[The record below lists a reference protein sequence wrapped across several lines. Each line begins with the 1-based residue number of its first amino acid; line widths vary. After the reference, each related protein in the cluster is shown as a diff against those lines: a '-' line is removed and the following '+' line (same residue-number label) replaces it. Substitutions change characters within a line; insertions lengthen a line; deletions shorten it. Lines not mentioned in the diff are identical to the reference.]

1 MVLKLYSDRLSKPT
15 LRVAAVLVEKNVP
28 FELIAVDWQN
38 GKHKTPEY
46 LEKHPFG
53 QLPYIDDGGFI
64 LYESRAICRYIAIKY
79 REQGPALVPDL
90 NDVQATALF
99 EQAASVEQNDFEPH
113 AYGYIYEKLGK
124 PRHGLEVD
132 QKVLDDMLTKL
143 DERLNG
149 YERILGKQ
157 KYLAGNE
164 FTLADLFH
172 LPWGTL
178 LTEDC
183 SIGLFVDDKK
193 RPNLARWW
201 KDISSRPAWLAVKDG
216 IPV

>member
-1 MVLKLYSDRLSKPT
+1 MLLAR
-15 LRVAAVLVEKNVP
+15 
-28 FELIAVDWQN
+28 
-38 GKHKTPEY
+38 Y
-46 LEKHPFG
+46 LMP
-53 QLPYIDDGGFI
+53 LC
-64 LYESRAICRYIAIKY
+64 S
-79 REQGPALVPDL
+79 
-90 NDVQATALF
+90 
-99 EQAASVEQNDFEPH
+99 
-113 AYGYIYEKLGK
+113 
-124 PRHGLEVD
+124 RHGLEVD

-157 KYLAGNE
+157 KYLAGNVSISNNSFLSESHEPYIEQE

-193 RPNLARWW
+193 RPNLAR
-201 KDISSRPAWLAVKDG
+201 
-216 IPV
+216 